1 MVATAAVLDRLAGAP
16 ISWGVCEVP
25 GWGPQL
31 PPAQV
36 LGEMA
41 GLGLRATELGPV
53 GYLGRDPGAVRA
65 QLGAFGL
72 ALLGGF
78 VPVVL
83 HDPAR
88 WDDTR
93 RAAHDAAAL
102 LAGAG
107 ADLFITAVVVD
118 EGWSPRVELNED
130 GWRDLVAGL
139 GILDSICSEHGLT
152 QVLHP
157 HVGTL
162 VETAADVRRVLDASD
177 VLWCLDTGHL
187 AIGGTDPVAFARDHH
202 DRVGHVH
209 LKDVRMDIAARVA
222 TGELDLQGATRLGLF
237 SPLGQ
242 GDVPIAEVVATLGA
256 VGYTGWYVL
265 EQDVALSGEEP
276 LPGAA
281 PATEVGAS
289 IEYLGRIW
297 PPKEADVPTIPPAG
311 AGRS

>member
-1 MVATAAVLDRLAGAP
+1 MLDRLAGAP

-31 PPAQV
+31 PPARV

-53 GYLGRDPGAVRA
+53 GYLGSDPRAVRA
-65 QLGAFGL
+65 QLAPFGL
-72 ALLGGF
+72 TLLGGF

-83 HDPAR
+83 HDAAR
-88 WDDTR
+88 RDDTR

-107 ADLFITAVVVD
+107 AELFITAVVVD
-118 EGWSPRVELNED
+118 EGWSPRVELGED
-130 GWRDLVAGL
+130 GWRNLVAGL
-139 GILDSICSEHGLT
+139 AELDSICAGHGLT

-162 VETAADVRRVLDASD
+162 VETAADLRRVLDDSD

-202 DRVGHVH
+202 DRIGHVH
-209 LKDVRMDIAARVA
+209 LKDVRMDIAARVSA
-222 TGELDLQGATRLGLF
+222 GELDLQGATRLGLF

-276 LPGAA
+276 PPGAG

-289 IEYLGRIW
+289 LDYLQRIW
-297 PPKEADVPTIPPAG
+297 SSEEAGVPTTPPAG